1 MIAKLKI
8 SQIFVKNAE
17 IPIEETLH
25 IQQEIDFYTV
35 FLLYL
40 FTMCSFKIQYYNFFY
55 QHEIKYPNNFERN
68 FVWPKKAKQ
77 ISSTQLIIIQ
87 TTFIQIC
94 QNSEPF
100 VKNEPNI
107 QCPIENVFSN
117 RLFVKYVKTKS
128 QQRQSYQRE

>member
-1 MIAKLKI
+1 MVKSRLKKHYI
-8 SQIFVKNAE
+8 YNKRLIF
-17 IPIEETLH
+17 
-25 IQQEIDFYTV
+25 IQSSFYNYSPCVCLKYST
-35 FLLYL
+35 
-40 FTMCSFKIQYYNFFY
+40 IIFFY

-94 QNSEPF
+94 ENSEPF

-107 QCPIENVFSN
+107 QCPIENVFSK

-128 QQRQSYQRE
+128 QQRQSY